1 MMERWQSEEDPRS
14 RASLAASV
22 LLHAL
27 FFVWL
32 LPQLVA
38 NNQPALESV
47 ETISFK
53 KIAHVSM
60 QRARVSSPA
69 HVPVLLARAP
79 ADPKTQKPRA
89 THVKKKAT
97 PSRQSRNAPATPPPG
112 AARPQP
118 LVVAQQTG
126 TPAPSQLTKPAAT
139 AAAPVQTA
147 TPAAADR
154 RDQHQQVAAASGN
167 TNGGGN
173 GIFLNTDQQA
183 PVLELGASQELKRRF
198 RMNLTLVVLVTDDGK
213 TKEIEFHPPASA
225 DIEKQI
231 RDLLASAHWDAA
243 QCGGGIPCEG
253 KATIKL
259 FQ

>member
-1 MMERWQSEEDPRS
+1 MMERWQSEEDRRAGS
-14 RASLAASV
+14 AVAASL

-27 FFVWL
+27 LFAWL

-60 QRARVSSPA
+60 ERARVPSAA
-69 HVPVLLARAP
+69 HVPILIARVPKAAP
-79 ADPKTQKPRA
+79 VQKPRA
-89 THVKKKAT
+89 SHAKKKAP
-97 PSRQSRNAPATPPPG
+97 PSRKSPNAPVIRPAG
-112 AARPQP
+112 AVQPQP
-118 LVVAQQTG
+118 VALAQQTG
-126 TPAPSQLTKPAAT
+126 TPAPALAKPAL
-139 AAAPVQTA
+139 AAAARAQTA

-154 RDQHQQVAAASGN
+154 RDQHQQVAAATGN

-173 GIFLNTDQQA
+173 GIFLNTDAQA

-225 DIEKQI
+225 DVEKEI
-231 RDLLASAHWDAA
+231 RDLLAAAHWDAA